1 MPAAQ
6 RQEEQESVVRLF
18 DKAAFSSAKYP
29 RLLTV
34 FERML
39 VANLENLRDIISI
52 PPQYIFN
59 DIQAEELGAVLDRID
74 ENCIAA
80 IFVVREWQSRIV
92 FTIDRAFIYSITE
105 MVFGG
110 DGSEPQYE
118 DKRKF
123 SQIERNIARAVLTV
137 AARALQ
143 MALSSV
149 AELTVEFERI
159 ETNMESVSIDNRY
172 SKAVVAKF
180 DLRAAGRSGRLQLVI
195 PQSAIRASRVQPA
208 ASAEEQE
215 EGSPDLLW
223 FRQMQGEVKST
234 AVKVTAVLD
243 ERRMSLADVA
253 AFRIGQVIPLDA
265 RVDGRIKLVCND
277 QPLFLCEIGQLEG
290 AYSIRV
296 DEAVRGREGVTHDV
310 LSH

>member
-6 RQEEQESVVRLF
+6 RKEDHGSVVRLF
-18 DKAAFSSAKYP
+18 DKAAFSAAKYP
-29 RLLTV
+29 RLQTV

-39 VANLENLRDIISI
+39 VANLESLRDIVSV
-52 PPQYIFN
+52 PPQYVFK
-59 DIQAEELGAVLDRID
+59 DIQAEKLGGVLDAID

-80 IFVVREWQSRIV
+80 IFVVREWQSRVV

-110 DGSEPQYE
+110 DGSEPEYDE
-118 DKRKF
+118 KRKF
-123 SQIERNIARAVLTV
+123 SQIEKNIARAVLTV

-149 AELTVEFERI
+149 AELTLEFERI
-159 ETNMESVSIDNRY
+159 ETNMESVSIDHRD

-180 DLRAAGRSGRLQLVI
+180 DLRAAGRKGMLQLVI
-195 PQSAIRASRVQPA
+195 PQTAIRASRVQQT
-208 ASAEEQE
+208 ASPEEQD

-223 FRQMQGEVKST
+223 FRQMQSEVKST

-243 ERRMSLADVA
+243 ERRVSLADVA
-253 AFRIGQVIPLDA
+253 AFKIGQVIPLDA
-265 RVDGRIKLVCND
+265 RIDGRIKLVCNN

-290 AYSIRV
+290 AYSVRV
-296 DEAVRGREGVTHDV
+296 DEALERPGRVGT
-310 LSH
+310 

>member
-6 RQEEQESVVRLF
+6 RKEDRSSVVRLF
-18 DKAAFSSAKYP
+18 DKAAFSAAKYP
-29 RLLTV
+29 RLQTV

-39 VANLENLRDIISI
+39 VANLENLRDIISV
-52 PPQYIFN
+52 PPQYVFK
-59 DIQAEELGAVLDRID
+59 DIQAEELGGVLNAID

-80 IFVVREWQSRIV
+80 IFVVREWQSRVV
-92 FTIDRAFIYSITE
+92 FTIDRAFVYAITE

-118 DKRKF
+118 EKRKF
-123 SQIERNIARAVLTV
+123 SQIEKNIARAVLSV

-143 MALSSV
+143 MALASV
-149 AELTVEFERI
+149 AELTLEFERI
-159 ETNMESVSIDNRY
+159 ETNMESVSIDHRD

-195 PQSAIRASRVQPA
+195 PQSAIRASRVQPPP
-208 ASAEEQE
+208 SDEQDE
-215 EGSPDLLW
+215 DSPDLLW

-243 ERRMSLADVA
+243 ERRVSLAEVA
-253 AFRIGQVIPLDA
+253 GFKVGQVIPLDA
-265 RVDGRIKLVCND
+265 RIDGRIKLVCNN
-277 QPLFLCEIGQLEG
+277 QSLFLCEIGQLEG

-296 DEAVRGREGVTHDV
+296 DEALERPGRIGT
-310 LSH
+310 